1 MYIVLKN
8 RFFKLKKI
16 PILIYMNNI
25 TQKLENINLKEKTK
39 ENKKCSRCGGKHFDL
54 SCIYN

>member
-1 MYIVLKN
+1 MDITEK
-8 RFFKLKKI
+8 FEKI
-16 PILIYMNNI
+16 CIDA
-25 TQKLENINLKEKTK
+25 KKEKTK